1 MKPKPNRSLILPRTP
16 QREKTSGNHL
26 LRRKKRTSL
35 TSPIY
40 MLFTSRSRFLTLSS
54 RVSCINSLTSPT
66 VLLWIIHDHSR
77 KYLYQLSFT
86 CEQKPI
92 GRKQHLY
99 ERKSHQTK
107 MAECSTNSYPGSR
120 FIGKNVR
127 LSSPPKEPFLK
138 TLVA

>member
-1 MKPKPNRSLILPRTP
+1 MKPKPSRSLSLPWTP
-16 QREKTSGNHL
+16 QREKTGGNHL

-40 MLFTSRSRFLTLSS
+40 MLFTSRSRLLTLSS

-66 VLLWIIHDHSR
+66 VWLWIIHDHSR

-92 GRKQHLY
+92 GKKQHLY

-107 MAECSTNSYPGSR
+107 MAD
-120 FIGKNVR
+120 FILQGVRQTRMYAFLVPRKEHRTPLDKNN
-127 LSSPPKEPFLK
+127 
-138 TLVA
+138 T